1 MLGLDFNSKGSGDT
15 QRFDASSLARKHE
28 RRFVC
33 SCPFSF
39 SLLLCLIV
47 CLFVCLFDCLFAYLF
62 ICLFDCLVVCL
73 FGCLLA
79 CLQTASFSIFSCDA
93 CRPDVARWTHIG
105 DFWFVL
111 CRVCV

>member
-1 MLGLDFNSKGSGDT
+1 
-15 QRFDASSLARKHE
+15 
-28 RRFVC
+28 
-33 SCPFSF
+33 
-39 SLLLCLIV
+39 
-47 CLFVCLFDCLFAYLF
+47 
-62 ICLFDCLVVCL
+62 
-73 FGCLLA
+73 LLA